1 LPSASFAQGYESY
14 RVKIVDGEELTGI
27 IVRQTPDT
35 VVLRGASGSDVQLW
49 RSEVQEM
56 SRAATSLMP
65 EGLEQGMTP
74 DELRDLLAFLQSL
87 K

>member
-1 LPSASFAQGYESY
+1 
-14 RVKIVDGEELTGI
+14 
-27 IVRQTPDT
+27 VR
-35 VVLRGASGSDVQLW
+35 LW